1 MLLLIDNY
9 DSFTFNLYQY
19 LSELGEEVVTYRND
33 GITPEQIEKL
43 VPARIVISP
52 GPGRPEDAGFCNDI
66 IRRVGER
73 IPILGVCLG
82 HQCIGQAFGGEVVH
96 AGEIKHGKVSSIL
109 HDGRGVFKGL
119 PNPFTAVR
127 YHSLAIKK
135 ETLPDFLVISARTEN
150 GIIMGVRHEKFPVEG
165 VQFHPESYL
174 TKNGKDLLKNFLK
187 MGTAVAVK

>member
-9 DSFTFNLYQY
+9 DSFTYNLFQY
-19 LSELGEEVVTYRND
+19 LSELREEVVTYRND
-33 GITPEQIEKL
+33 GITPEEVEKL
-43 VPARIVISP
+43 APAHIVISP
-52 GPGRPEDAGFCNDI
+52 GPGRPEDAGNCNDI

-82 HQCIGQAFGGEVVH
+82 HQCIGQAYGADVIR
-96 AGEIKHGKVSSIL
+96 ANEIKHGKVSSII
-109 HDGRGVFKGL
+109 HDGKGIFRGL

-135 ETLPDFLVISARTEN
+135 ETLPDSLVISARTEN

-174 TKNGKDLLKNFLK
+174 TKNGKDLLKNFLR
-187 MGTAVAVK
+187 METLVVK